1 MFKNRTNFNQGKARD
16 LCLGLFVLPIVFF
29 SCGNENT
36 SVPYSCEIKEIAIHK
51 EDIVRLNKT
60 AVAEGRLFGSQFV
73 DSLGRIVICG
83 LQSPSSVYYSY
94 PQEDRHEIYTLPF
107 AFNFERDRI
116 HFDEGAVTL
125 FHANDLLSY
134 KIGEERL
141 DTIGTGILADD
152 EFPNKEMYGSGIYKG
167 ESGYVLNH
175 GKRNGG
181 NFDNFID
188 KQAAYIVNRDSV
200 RKILPYPEE
209 FEREYVHYNHLLFL
223 QDSGHVYYTFSV
235 IPKLIQYDAEADR
248 VVKTVDLVDKEKY
261 GKYDHAKM
269 TDMGYLATY
278 SSNTNYNL
286 RLFGTD
292 DFVILLSYGPKGEN
306 TPSKNEWQY
315 NIHVYDKDLNLLGN
329 IPVRTPLFRN
339 YVSCKDNS
347 IYFSYMPESK
357 AYVYTFS
364 KR

>member
-1 MFKNRTNFNQGKARD
+1 MFQQRINLNQGKARM
-16 LCLGLFVLPIVFF
+16 LCLGLFVLTLVFF
-29 SCGNENT
+29 SCGNENANA
-36 SVPYSCEIKEIAIHK
+36 PYSLEIKEIAIHK
-51 EDIVRLNKT
+51 DDIVRLNKT
-60 AVAEGRLFGSQFV
+60 AVPQERLFGSQFV

-94 PQEDRHEIYTLPF
+94 VQEDRHEIYPLPF
-107 AFNFERDRI
+107 AFNFERDRF
-116 HFDEGAVTL
+116 HFDEEAITI
-125 FHANDLLSY
+125 FHANNLLSY

-141 DTIGTGILADD
+141 DTVGTDILSEG
-152 EFPNKEMYGSGIYKG
+152 EFPNKETYGSGIYKG

-188 KQAAYIVNRDSV
+188 KRAAYIVNHGTV
-200 RKILPYPEE
+200 AKILPYPEE

-223 QDSGHVYYTFSV
+223 QDSGHVYYTFST
-235 IPKLIQYDAEADR
+235 IPKLIRYDVQADR
-248 VVKTVDLVDKEKY
+248 VARTVELVDREKY
-261 GKYDHAKM
+261 EKYDHAKM

-278 SSNTNYNL
+278 SSSTNYNL

-306 TPSKNEWQY
+306 TPSKNEWLY
-315 NIHVYDKDLNLLGN
+315 TLHVYDKDLNLLGN
-329 IPVRTPLFRN
+329 VPVRTPLFRN
-339 YVSCKDNS
+339 YVSGRDNS